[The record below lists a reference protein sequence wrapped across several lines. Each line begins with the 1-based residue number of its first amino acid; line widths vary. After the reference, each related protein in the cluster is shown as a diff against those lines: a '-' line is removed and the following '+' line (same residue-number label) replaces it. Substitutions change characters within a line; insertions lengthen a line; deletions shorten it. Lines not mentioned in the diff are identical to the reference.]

1 MKNTK
6 TLAALL
12 LLALAPLA
20 GAESHDDSDV
30 LFGKVKAD
38 GGKQGSGQDA
48 PAPDLVANKPFLS
61 ILGDTQELTI
71 NAGAEHK
78 NRPYL
83 MLGTMS
89 GTAPGL
95 PLGDLLLG
103 INPDAYTL
111 LTLEA
116 ANSSALQNTFG
127 NLDQS
132 GQATARITV
141 PAGLGPV
148 QLHHAYVLLGS
159 HNSVVYTSDSVALT
173 VL

>member
-6 TLAALL
+6 SLAALL

-20 GAESHDDSDV
+20 GAESHDNSAV
-30 LFGKVKAD
+30 LIGKPK
-38 GGKQGSGQDA
+38 GGGSGNDAGQDA
-48 PAPDLVANKPFLS
+48 PAPDLLANKQFLS
-61 ILGDTQELTI
+61 ILGDTQELTL
-71 NAGAEHK
+71 NAGSENK

-95 PLGDLLLG
+95 PLGDLVLG
-103 INPDAYTL
+103 INPDSYTL
-111 LTLEA
+111 LTLNA

-132 GQATARITV
+132 GQATARISV

-159 HNSVVYTSDSVALT
+159 HNSVVYVSDSVGLT